1 LKKIITLYVLL
12 LPRTF
17 INTIKLEIVKITL
30 EGRKMTQLV
39 KCLPDKPDDPGSI
52 PGTYG
57 GGQELIP
64 EVCSLTS
71 TCML

>member
-1 LKKIITLYVLL
+1 
-12 LPRTF
+12 
-17 INTIKLEIVKITL
+17 
-30 EGRKMTQLV
+30 MTQLL
-39 KCLPDKPDDPGSI
+39 KCLPDKPGDPGSI

-64 EVCSLTS
+64 EVCPLTS